1 MDSQEAVMCHRVRV
15 LLSTEEK
22 EDVKKLT
29 GIMVPVYATIMLV
42 LVAVVAVTMQQ
53 KELTASNVTP
63 ITAR

>member
-1 MDSQEAVMCHRVRV
+1 MCHRVRV

-29 GIMVPVYATIMLV
+29 GIMIPVYATIMLV
-42 LVAVVAVTMQQ
+42 LVAIVAVTMQQ
-53 KELTASNVTP
+53 EELIASNVTP

>member
-1 MDSQEAVMCHRVRV
+1 MCHRVRV

-42 LVAVVAVTMQQ
+42 LVAIVAVTVQQ
-53 KELTASNVTP
+53 DGLIASSATS

>member
-1 MDSQEAVMCHRVRV
+1 MCHRVRV

-29 GIMVPVYATIMLV
+29 GIMVPVYATIML
-42 LVAVVAVTMQQ
+42 LLIAIVAVTMQQ
-53 KELTASNVTP
+53 EELIASSVTS

>member
-1 MDSQEAVMCHRVRV
+1 MCHRVRV

-29 GIMVPVYATIMLV
+29 GIMIPVYATIMLG
-42 LVAVVAVTMQQ
+42 LVAIVAVTMQQ
-53 KELTASNVTP
+53 EELIASNVTP